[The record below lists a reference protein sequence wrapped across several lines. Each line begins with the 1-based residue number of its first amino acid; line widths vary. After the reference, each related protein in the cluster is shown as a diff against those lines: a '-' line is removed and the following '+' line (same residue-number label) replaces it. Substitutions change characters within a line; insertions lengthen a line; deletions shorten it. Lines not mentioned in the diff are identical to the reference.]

1 MKAQKG
7 FTLIELI
14 IVIVVLG
21 ILAVTAAPQFVDF
34 GSDARESSLE
44 GVKGSMNG
52 AADLV
57 YGKAALAGI
66 EGAGFDTDY
75 TTNNTNPTTPA
86 DGIEVVFG
94 YPVASTTGIIAA
106 LNIDTAD
113 WDIQEEDPAAD
124 GSLRMSPVD
133 LNDPATTF
141 AEITNCYVEYTNAA
155 SDGAR
160 PTITITTTGC

>member
-57 YGKAALAGI
+57 YGKAALAGV
-66 EGAGFDTDY
+66 EGDEFPAAATDY
-75 TTNNTNPTTPA
+75 TANTA
-86 DGIEVVFG
+86 DGIEVVYG

-113 WDIQEEDPAAD
+113 WDIQEEDAAAD
-124 GSLRMSPVD
+124 GSLRMSPVGV
-133 LNDPATTF
+133 NDPATTF
-141 AEITNCYVEYTNAA
+141 AEITDCYVEYTNSAN
-155 SDGAR
+155 DGER
-160 PTITITTTGC
+160 PAISITTTGC